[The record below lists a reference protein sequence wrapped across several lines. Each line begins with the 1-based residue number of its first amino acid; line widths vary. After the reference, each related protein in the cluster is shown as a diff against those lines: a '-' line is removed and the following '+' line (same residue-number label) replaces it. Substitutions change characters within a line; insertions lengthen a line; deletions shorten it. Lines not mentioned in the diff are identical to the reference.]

1 MHSSEVSLA
10 PHEVAVLVPAA
21 GRGRRL
27 GGTPKQFRTLGEAP
41 LLAQVLLVFERH
53 PRVGHLVVA
62 APAGQTTDVAR
73 RLRPQGLDGLTAVVE
88 GGDSRQASVR
98 NALRAVP
105 ASVKVV
111 LVHDAARPFVSAA
124 QVQAVVQSAATAG
137 AASLAVPVADTLRR
151 GDEATLGETVPR
163 EGLYRMQTPQAARR
177 EWLETAHRRAVAQ
190 AGAATD
196 DVGLLQQAGYEV
208 HLVRGHRRNF
218 KITTPEDWALAQRLW
233 PTWQEDPARH
243 RHSWT
248 SSE

>member
-27 GGTPKQFRTLGEAP
+27 GGTPKQFRALGGQP

-53 PRVGHLVVA
+53 PTVGHLVVA
-62 APAGQTTDVAR
+62 APTGQTTDVAR
-73 RLRPQGLDGLTAVVE
+73 RLRTQGLDGLTAVVE
-88 GGDSRQASVR
+88 GGNSRQASVR

-105 ASVKVV
+105 TSVKVV

-124 QVQAVVQSAATAG
+124 QVEAVVQSTATAG

-151 GDEATLGETVPR
+151 GGEAVLGETVPR
-163 EGLYRMQTPQAARR
+163 DGLYRMQTPQAARR
-177 EWLETAHRRAVAQ
+177 GWLETAHRRAAAREV
-190 AGAATD
+190 AATD
-196 DVGLLQQAGYEV
+196 DVALLQQAGYEV

-218 KITTPEDWALAQRLW
+218 KITTPEDWALARRLW

-243 RHSWT
+243 HRSRT
-248 SSE
+248 PSE